1 MRKKSLA
8 VFLIPF
14 IFLSSCAP
22 QAESSDSSVSSPT
35 QVQVEAAISTS
46 AVVQNQETT
55 PTVAPASL
63 SDLNFWIEPSVP
75 AQLANSLGSI
85 SIAPEE
91 SSANLRLGL
100 ISDQEPGV
108 VWIYAL
114 ATPFSSLL
122 DEMSLSALKSA
133 WKGTSD
139 PSYDIYLEE
148 STLAALEDVL
158 GQPGANVMTLEA
170 DDIIAAS
177 WEDENTLAILPFEA
191 LEPRWKII
199 AIDGQS
205 PIHNDFESDA
215 YPLKATFGW
224 QGDSVMM
231 SVLSQAVDKDE
242 FIQIAGNRDPTQ
254 LTVLVMT
261 GVTALVRATA
271 VKMEEKGMTY
281 PGEAVRDWLVNAD
294 LTHISNEV
302 SFSPVCPDPVSYP
315 GALIFCSKPEYIELL
330 DYVGTDILELTGN
343 HGIDWG
349 RDALTYSLGL
359 YEDRGW
365 LVYASGESAAQ
376 AREAVTVE
384 HNGNRLAFIGCNP
397 AGPEFIWATETQ
409 SGVANCDYP
418 WMWQRIRQLTDEG
431 YQVIS
436 TFQYFETYRHYVEPF
451 EERDFRSMADAG
463 AVIVSGSQAHHP
475 MAMEFYDG
483 SFIHYGLG
491 NLFFDQMHTGG
502 LIPDATRKEFID
514 RHVFYNNRHISTE
527 LLTAMLEDYARPRP
541 MSPAERFDFLTEIFA
556 VTDWGDVPW
565 IYKEK

>member
-1 MRKKSLA
+1 MRKNLLSI
-8 VFLIPF
+8 FLILF
-14 IFLSSCAP
+14 IFISSCAP
-22 QAESSDSSVSSPT
+22 QLETSDKSKPSTT
-35 QVQVEAAISTS
+35 QVQDETETTAAEA
-46 AVVQNQETT
+46 VQNQEAVPTFT
-55 PTVAPASL
+55 PAITPVL
-63 SDLNFWIEPSVP
+63 FSDLTFWVEPSVP
-75 AQLANSLGSI
+75 AQLENSLGSI
-85 SIAPEE
+85 STAPDET
-91 SSANLRLGL
+91 SANLRLGL

-108 VWIYAL
+108 AWIYAL
-114 ATPFSSLL
+114 AAPFSSIL
-122 DEMSLSALKSA
+122 DEMSLSSLESA

-139 PSYDIYLEE
+139 PLYDIYLEE
-148 STLAALEDVL
+148 STLATLEGVL
-158 GQPGANVMTLEA
+158 GQPGANVVVLAAYEILEA
-170 DDIIAAS
+170 AWEAA
-177 WEDENTLAILPFEA
+177 NALAILPFEA
-191 LEPRWKII
+191 LEPRWKVI
-199 AIDGQS
+199 AINGQS
-205 PIHNDFESDA
+205 PIHNDFESGS

-224 QGDSVMM
+224 QGDPEMM
-231 SVLSQAVDKDE
+231 SVLAQAVEKGE
-242 FIQIAGNRDPTQ
+242 FIQIAGNRDPSQ
-254 LTVLVMT
+254 MTVLVMT

-281 PGEAVRDWLVNAD
+281 PGEAVRDWLANAD

-302 SFSPVCPDPVSYP
+302 SFSPVCPDPVSSP
-315 GALIFCSKPEYIELL
+315 GPLIFCSKPEYIELL

-349 RDALTYSLGL
+349 RDALTYSLDL

-365 LVYASGESAAQ
+365 LVYASGESAAR

-397 AGPEFIWATETQ
+397 AGPEFIWATETK

-527 LLTAMLEDYARPRP
+527 LLTALLEDYARPRP

-556 VTDWGDVPW
+556 VTDWGDVP
-565 IYKEK
+565 

>member
-1 MRKKSLA
+1 MRKKAFTISLILF
-8 VFLIPF
+8 FL
-14 IFLSSCAP
+14 LSSCAP
-22 QAESSDSSVSSPT
+22 QVETTDQPIPSTTQIQAEAP
-35 QVQVEAAISTS
+35 TS
-46 AVVQNQETT
+46 ASTTAQNQDPT
-55 PTVAPASL
+55 PTPTPVSL
-63 SDLNFWIEPSVP
+63 SDLDFWIEPSVP
-75 AQLANSLGSI
+75 SQLENSLGSI
-85 SIAPEE
+85 STAPDEP
-91 SSANLRLGL
+91 SANLRLGL
-100 ISDQEPGV
+100 ISDQEPVV

-114 ATPFSSLL
+114 AAPFSSLL
-122 DEMSLSALKSA
+122 DKMTFSALKSA

-139 PSYDIYLEE
+139 PSHDIYLEE
-148 STLAALEDVL
+148 STLAALEVVL
-158 GQPGANVMTLEA
+158 GQPGANVVTLAA
-170 DDIIAAS
+170 DEILAAA
-177 WEDENTLAILPFEA
+177 WAAENALAILPFEA
-191 LEPRWKII
+191 LEPRWKVI
-199 AIDGQS
+199 ALDDQS
-205 PIHNDFESDA
+205 PISNNFEYEA

-224 QGDSVMM
+224 QGDPEMM
-231 SVLSQAVDKDE
+231 SVLSQAVEKGE
-242 FIQIAGNRDPTQ
+242 FIQIVGNRDPSR

-302 SFSPVCPDPVSYP
+302 SFSPVCPEPVSRP
-315 GALIFCSKPEYIELL
+315 GPLIFCSKPEYIELL
-330 DYVGTDILELTGN
+330 DYVGTDIMELTGN

-349 RDALTYSLGL
+349 RDALTYSLDL
-359 YEDRGW
+359 YDDRGW
-365 LVYASGESAAQ
+365 QVYASGESVIQ
-376 AREAVTVE
+376 AREAVTLE

-418 WMWQRIRQLTDEG
+418 WMWQRIRELTDEG

-527 LLTAMLEDYARPRP
+527 LLTALLEDYARPRP
-541 MSPAERFDFLTEIFA
+541 MSPAERYDFLTEIFA
-556 VTDWGDVPW
+556 VTDWGDVP
-565 IYKEK
+565 